1 MTPRRGRVC
10 GSGANAEQL
19 ACDLLRRQ
27 GLRIRARNYR
37 TPRGEVDIIAEDG
50 ETLVF
55 AEVRL
60 RSHTAFGGAVA
71 SIDGR
76 KQRRVLYASAHY
88 LQAEGLGESRPCRFD
103 AICATVDAAGGYH
116 FEWIRDAFRPPA

>member
-1 MTPRRGRVC
+1 MSRKRIAADGRT
-10 GSGANAEQL
+10 AEQL
-19 ACDLLRRQ
+19 AGDLLKGQ

-60 RSHTAFGGAVA
+60 RSHSAFGGAAA
-71 SIDGR
+71 SIDAR
-76 KQRRVLYASAHY
+76 KQQKLFYASAYY
-88 LQAEGLGESRPCRFD
+88 LQAEGLGDSRPCRFD
-103 AICATVDAAGGYH
+103 AICATPDAVGG
-116 FEWIRDAFRPPA
+116 FRLEWIRDAFRPGP